1 MNCEKYKDYI
11 MKHMD
16 KTITETEQIEL
27 DEHLKRCSECRLE
40 YDELKNIV
48 SVLEE
53 RSCVEPPAD
62 FENMVMKKI
71 NVLDIYHKKQRKKR
85 ILIYGFA
92 FIFAFMTVLLM
103 FAALCRESILGLL
116 LAAGVSESLSYAVYG
131 FLTRMDLFLA
141 YMAYVSG
148 SGKMAFSDFYY
159 LLIGL
164 VVIVLMSKTHEIKS
178 VRVHQKSEL
187 PPQTEKYKK
196 RKLIN

>member
-116 LAAGVSESLSYAVYG
+116 LARCVGIAVLRCLWISYAYG
-131 FLTRMDLFLA
+131 FVPCL
-141 YMAYVSG
+141 Y
-148 SGKMAFSDFYY
+148 
-159 LLIGL
+159 GL
-164 VVIVLMSKTHEIKS
+164 C
-178 VRVHQKSEL
+178 VR
-187 PPQTEKYKK
+187 K
-196 RKLIN
+196 RKDGVFRFLLSLNRPCCNCFDVKNA

>member
-16 KTITETEQIEL
+16 KTITEMEQIEL

-141 YMAYVSG
+141 YME
-148 SGKMAFSDFYY
+148 
-159 LLIGL
+159 IGRAH
-164 VVIVLMSKTHEIKS
+164 V
-178 VRVHQKSEL
+178 
-187 PPQTEKYKK
+187 
-196 RKLIN
+196 